1 MCAQPPPRPPPPS
14 SRANCKKVVCQR
26 TVSEQEGEKSGI
38 RERERENKKRGAK
51 GRDCNGRSWDVR
63 RKKKGGGGGRK
74 RRVVSS
80 LRPRKRV
87 AGCVRRGLGGRGITT
102 YGERLIAAS
111 PRYG

>member
-1 MCAQPPPRPPPPS
+1 M
-14 SRANCKKVVCQR
+14 
-26 TVSEQEGEKSGI
+26 
-38 RERERENKKRGAK
+38 
-51 GRDCNGRSWDVR
+51 R

-87 AGCVRRGLGGRGITT
+87 AGCVRRGLEGRGITT
-102 YGERLIAAS
+102 YGRCERLIAAS